1 MTTLPRLQFADL
13 ARSGHVTRWH
23 SVRTTRNQTLAEHH
37 YMVTRLSNRLAK
49 EIIGNELDDSA
60 LLRIMDYASLHDTPE
75 LLMGD
80 LPSPLKRHIEAIS
93 GTDNPIR
100 QIEQE
105 IAPWLE
111 EMRETIRRHNPAH
124 LLIVK
129 LADQID
135 ALLFIEHEGI
145 GSHAREVTRGLHQLF
160 TRQLTTA
167 AQDYPQYR
175 WTAAEE
181 LLNELLQYQAN
192 SKIAFEKTEPVQ
204 ADHDK

>member
-1 MTTLPRLQFADL
+1 MKTLPRLEFADL

-49 EIIGNELDDSA
+49 EILGGALDDSG

-93 GTDNPIR
+93 GDKNPIR
-100 QIEQE
+100 MIEKE
-105 IAPWLE
+105 IAPWLGEMRE
-111 EMRETIRRHNPAH
+111 EMRRRNPEH

-129 LADQID
+129 LADLTD

-145 GSHAREVTRGLHQLF
+145 GIHAREVGRGLREIF
-160 TRQLTTA
+160 A
-167 AQDYPQYR
+167 AKLAEAAREYPQYT
-175 WTAAEE
+175 WSAAERLLDE
-181 LLNELLQYQAN
+181 LLHNLVGT
-192 SKIAFEKTEPVQ
+192 KIAFEK
-204 ADHDK
+204 A